1 MRSFKALQ
9 GVASAVFMAAGLLLV
24 TAAGAFAAGG
34 VSLCI
39 PEAEGAATV
48 TPTKGACAA
57 KYKLV
62 ELGAEGKEGKEGAPG
77 KEGKEGTFAGLTA
90 AEKETLLSVLPYVK
104 FVKEGVDKKPTI
116 QFSGANVQVVSGAA
130 KETEINGLGNLII
143 GRDEEPGA
151 QTGSNNLVLGTLK
164 QSFTSYGGF
173 LAGEHNTVSAGS
185 ASVSGG
191 EHNTAS
197 GPRSSVSGGEYNI
210 ASGLRSSVSGGYD
223 NAAGGEGASVNGG
236 QENKASGLGASVSG
250 GLYNEAS
257 GTASWVSG
265 GAENIA
271 SEDFATVS
279 GGFLNTASGFG
290 ASVSGGSESK
300 AGGYASSVSGGSTN
314 TAHGEWSSVLGGY
327 KNTATGKYSS
337 ILGGKG
343 LTLLTEFGQDY

>member
-1 MRSFKALQ
+1 MRSFKALR
-9 GVASAVFMAAGLLLV
+9 GMALAVFTAAGFLVV
-24 TAAGAFAAGG
+24 TAGGAFAAGG

-39 PEAEGAATV
+39 PEAENAATV

-62 ELGAEGKEGKEGAPG
+62 ELGAEGKEGKAGKEGAPG
-77 KEGKEGTFAGLTA
+77 KEGKEGTFAGLTTA
-90 AEKETLLSVLPYVK
+90 DKETLLFVLPYMK

-116 QFSGANVQVVSGAA
+116 KFSGANLQVVSGAA
-130 KETEINGLGNLII
+130 KETEINGLGNLVV
-143 GRDEEPGA
+143 GNDEEPGT
-151 QTGSNNLVLGTLK
+151 QTGSNNLVLGTFK

-173 LAGEHNTVSAGS
+173 LAGAYNAVKAGS

-191 EHNTAS
+191 E
-197 GPRSSVSGGEYNI
+197 YNA

-223 NAAGGEGASVNGG
+223 NAASAEGASVSGG
-236 QENKASGLGASVSG
+236 QENKASGGGTSVSG
-250 GLYNEAS
+250 GLYNEA
-257 GTASWVSG
+257 GKTDAWVSG

-290 ASVSGGSESK
+290 ASVSGGSGNK
-300 AGGYASSVSGGSTN
+300 AGGEGSSVSGG
-314 TAHGEWSSVLGGY
+314 E

-343 LTLLTEFGQDY
+343 LTLATEFGEDS

>member
-1 MRSFKALQ
+1 MT
-9 GVASAVFMAAGLLLV
+9 AGLLLV
-24 TAAGAFAAGG
+24 TAGGAFAAGG

-62 ELGAEGKEGKEGAPG
+62 ELGAEGKEGKEG
-77 KEGKEGTFAGLTA
+77 TFAGLTA

-116 QFSGANVQVVSGAA
+116 KFSGANVQVVSGAA

-143 GRDEEPGA
+143 GSDQEPGA
-151 QTGSNNLVLGTLK
+151 QTGSNNLVLGTSK
-164 QSFTSYGGF
+164 QSFTSFGGF

-191 EHNTAS
+191 E
-197 GPRSSVSGGEYNI
+197 YNI
-210 ASGLRSSVSGGYD
+210 ASGLRASVSGGYD
-223 NAAGGEGASVNGG
+223 NAASDEGASVNGG

-257 GTASWVSG
+257 GTTSWVSG

-290 ASVSGGSESK
+290 ASVSGGSENK
-300 AGGYASSVSGGSTN
+300 AGGEGSTVSGGSTN
-314 TAHGEWSSVLGGY
+314 SAHGGSSSVLGGE
-327 KNTATGKYSS
+327 KNSATGKYSS

-343 LTLLTEFGQDY
+343 LTLPTEFGEDY

>member
-1 MRSFKALQ
+1 MRSFGALR
-9 GVASAVFMAAGLLLV
+9 GTALAVFMAAGFLLV
-24 TAAGAFAAGG
+24 SAGGAFAAGG
-34 VSLCI
+34 LELCV

-77 KEGKEGTFAGLTA
+77 KEGKEGKEGTFAGLTT
-90 AEKETLLSVLPYVK
+90 AEKETLLAILPYTK
-104 FVKEGVDKKPTI
+104 FVNEGVDKKPTI

-130 KETEINGLGNLII
+130 KETEINGLGNLVI
-143 GRDEEPGA
+143 GNDEEPGA
-151 QTGSNNLVLGTLK
+151 QTGSGNLLLGTFK

-173 LAGEHNTVSAGS
+173 LAGADNAVKAGS

-191 EHNTAS
+191 EYGTAS
-197 GPRSSVSGGEYNI
+197 GPRSSVSGGYDNT
-210 ASGLRSSVSGGYD
+210 ASGEGTAVSGG
-223 NAAGGEGASVNGG
+223 
-236 QENKASGLGASVSG
+236 QLNKASGLGASVSG
-250 GLYNEAS
+250 GLDNEAS
-257 GTASWVSG
+257 GTTSWISG

-290 ASVSGGSESK
+290 ASVSGGAENK
-300 AGGYASSVSGGSTN
+300 ASGEGSSVGGGQKDTARGASSSVVGG
-314 TAHGEWSSVLGGY
+314 E
-327 KNTATGKYSS
+327 KNTATGSYSA

-343 LTLLTEFGQDY
+343 LTLATEFGEDY